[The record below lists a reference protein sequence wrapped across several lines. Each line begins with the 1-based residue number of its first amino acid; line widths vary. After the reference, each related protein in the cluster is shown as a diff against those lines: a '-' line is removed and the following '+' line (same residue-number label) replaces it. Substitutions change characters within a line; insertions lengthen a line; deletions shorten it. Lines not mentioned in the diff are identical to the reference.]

1 MIDYHTFC
9 QIRLLRD
16 ERGLSIRQI
25 ARELKLGRKTVR
37 RWIQRQRFEPRQPSP
52 KRPSKLDPFRG
63 RVVHLL
69 HQHPYSVPQ

>member
-37 RWIQRQRFEPRQPSP
+37 RWIQRQRFEPRQPIGPCIGRST
-52 KRPSKLDPFRG
+52 RG
-63 RVVHLL
+63 G
-69 HQHPYSVPQ
+69 